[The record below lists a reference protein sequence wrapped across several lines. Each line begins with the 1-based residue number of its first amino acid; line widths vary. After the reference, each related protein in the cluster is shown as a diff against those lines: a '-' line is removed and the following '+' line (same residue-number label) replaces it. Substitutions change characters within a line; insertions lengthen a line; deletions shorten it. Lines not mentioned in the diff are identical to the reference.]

1 MSRPESVL
9 REEVRQFAACQREGA
24 CVLLPLVAFP
34 ATSSLQP
41 HSNPKPYPPPV
52 RAGHVIGSPLPI
64 PSPILTFRLRLPA
77 GKHQAH
83 RREICKSLAHRW
95 TPPVSLWHRTTVG
108 VKTPDLTETAGVT
121 ATHTDLT

>member
-24 CVLLPLVAFP
+24 CVLLRTSCVPRHLVP
-34 ATSSLQP
+34 AAPLQP
-41 HSNPKPYPPPV
+41 QALPTA
-52 RAGHVIGSPLPI
+52 RASWDVIGSPLPI

-95 TPPVSLWHRTTVG
+95 TPPVSLWHRTTVAREN
-108 VKTPDLTETAGVT
+108 T
-121 ATHTDLT
+121 